1 VSSPFLDSQLAAF
14 DAQAPR
20 LPGARLGWL
29 AESRRANRDAL
40 AAGGLPG
47 PRVEGWKYSP
57 LRALERRAFVASDA
71 AAMAPALPPGAWTL
85 AGVEGS
91 RLVFVDGLL
100 DRAQSRF
107 VAEEGVSLLGL
118 AEAMDSGSD
127 GLCHALGERY
137 AAADD
142 GFARLGAALAAD
154 GAVLRIAPGV
164 QVRQMVQCVFVSRA
178 GPADLAWHARLVVA
192 LGVGA
197 RARVIEHHLDAGT
210 HANFGNLLTRVT
222 LEAGAELDWLRISGE
237 PEAATAI
244 ARTEV
249 ELGAGARYSA
259 TAIEAGAA
267 LSRHELRIRLAGAG
281 ARCESRGVFAL
292 RGRRHADIALTI
304 EHAARDTT
312 SLVHWRGVAD
322 DRARGAFG
330 GTIHVAVGADGA
342 DAALTNKNLLLSP
355 HAEIATRP
363 VLEIDADEVKASHGA
378 TVGRLEEGALF
389 YLRSRGIPE
398 VEARALLTF
407 AFCREMLDGIA
418 EPALREAVAERLRQL
433 LPQRESL
440 PLDGAEPAPD
450 LIRGAGVGEPGTRQ
464 GDLSPAFRA
473 RHDDDGDDR

>member
-1 VSSPFLDSQLAAF
+1 MSSPFLDSQLAAF
-14 DAQAPR
+14 DARASR

-57 LRALERRAFVASDA
+57 LRALERRAFVAGDA

-85 AGVEGS
+85 PGVEGS

-118 AEAMDSGSD
+118 AEAMEAGSD
-127 GLCHALGERY
+127 GLCHALGERF
-137 AAADD
+137 AAAED

-154 GAVLRIAPGV
+154 GAVLRVAPGV
-164 QVRQMVQCVFVSRA
+164 HARQVVQCVFVSRA

-192 LGVGA
+192 LGAGA
-197 RARVIEHHLDAGT
+197 RARVVEHHLDAGA
-210 HANFGNLLTRVT
+210 HANLGNLLTRVT
-222 LEAGAELDWLRISGE
+222 LEEGAELDWLRISGE

-249 ELGAGARYSA
+249 ELGAAACYAA
-259 TAIEAGAA
+259 TAIEAGAT

-292 RGRRHADIALTI
+292 RGRRHADIALAV

-312 SLVHWRGVAD
+312 SIVQWRGVAD
-322 DRARGAFG
+322 GRARGAFG
-330 GTIHVAVGADGA
+330 GTIHVAAGADGA
-342 DAALTNKNLLLSP
+342 DAALTNKNLLLSA

-378 TVGRLEEGALF
+378 TVGRLEERALF

-398 VEARALLTF
+398 AQARALLTF

-418 EPALREAVAERLRQL
+418 EPALREHASGKLRAL
-433 LPQRESL
+433 LPQ
-440 PLDGAEPAPD
+440 AEP
-450 LIRGAGVGEPGTRQ
+450 
-464 GDLSPAFRA
+464 LSAEEGGPR
-473 RHDDDGDDR
+473 

>member
-1 VSSPFLDSQLAAF
+1 MSSPFLASQLAAF
-14 DAQAPR
+14 DAQASR

-29 AESRRANRDAL
+29 AEARRANRDAL

-57 LRALERRAFVASDA
+57 LRALERRAFVAADV

-91 RLVFVDGLL
+91 RLVFVDGVL

-107 VAEEGVSLLGL
+107 VAEDGVSLLGL
-118 AEAMDSGSD
+118 AEAMEAGSD
-127 GLCHALGERY
+127 GLCHALGERFEG
-137 AAADD
+137 ADD
-142 GFARLGAALAAD
+142 AFARLGAALAAD

-164 QVRQMVQCVFVSRA
+164 QVRQTVQCVFVSRA

-192 LGVGA
+192 LGAGA
-197 RARVIEHHLDAGT
+197 RARVIEHHLDAGS

-222 LEAGAELDWLRISGE
+222 LDAGAELDWLRISTE

-249 ELGAGARYSA
+249 ELGAAARYGA
-259 TAIEAGAA
+259 TALEAGAA
-267 LSRHELRIRLAGAG
+267 LSRHELRIRLGGVG

-292 RGRRHADIALTI
+292 RGRRHADIALAVD
-304 EHAARDTT
+304 HAARDTT
-312 SLVHWRGVAD
+312 SIVQWRGVAD
-322 DRARGAFG
+322 GRARGAFG
-330 GTIHVAVGADGA
+330 GTIHVAAGADGA
-342 DAALTNKNLLLSP
+342 DAALSNKNLLLSP

-407 AFCREMLDGIA
+407 AFCREMLDGIVD
-418 EPALREAVAERLRQL
+418 PALREAVSEQLRSL
-433 LPQRESL
+433 LPQTEPL
-440 PLDGAEPAPD
+440 PLEGGGAGEGVDGAPRPGNE
-450 LIRGAGVGEPGTRQ
+450 RGGSQ
-464 GDLSPAFRA
+464 
-473 RHDDDGDDR
+473 